1 MVKDRNFKTLLNIT
15 LRTRVRVNQ
24 EGILKMVVK
33 ECISTLLLNI
43 EFEEQTILEILYP
56 VMFLPCIYFKGFN
69 V

>member
-1 MVKDRNFKTLLNIT
+1 
-15 LRTRVRVNQ
+15 
-24 EGILKMVVK
+24 MVVK